1 MGKPITTTAGGICSA
16 FPNVCTTPAAPSPV
30 AIPYP
35 SIGQLSAAQG
45 TATDVYAGSSL
56 VVTKASTIASTS
68 GDSAGSLLGVKS
80 GTVSGSVSFKSA
92 SGTVYANG
100 SEVVRMFDQTEQN
113 GTNAMGTVLGGL
125 PTVLVGD

>member
-1 MGKPITTTAGGICSA
+1 MGKPITTKAGGICSA

-35 SIGQLSAAQG
+35 SIGQLSSASG
-45 TATDVYAGSSL
+45 TATDVYAGNNL
-56 VVTKASTIASTS
+56 VVIKTSTISSST
-68 GDSAGSLLGVKS
+68 GDAAGSLLGVKS

-92 SGTVYANG
+92 SGTVFANG
-100 SEVVRMFDQTEQN
+100 TEVVRMFDQTEQN
-113 GTNAMGTVLGGL
+113 GTNAVGTVLGGL